1 MIKEEARM
9 SRRTPKFSA
18 SGLARFAAFDAADE
32 VETLTVSLP
41 EDLSTL
47 SADEIT
53 ALRAS
58 IVEAFNELRAG
69 GDTTDATIDALEA
82 LSQMRIAVDADIQ
95 SRVSDEAARV
105 ARLAALDA
113 SMNPAAPEA
122 SADSDE
128 DEGDELAG
136 DEDPEDAEEADE
148 DAPADDEAVAEVV
161 AEAEAIVAEATET
174 PELIAASGDVQEP
187 ATTFT
192 RGPISVPRLRSRQP
206 VSQEENPV
214 TTPVRSAFRAAV
226 NVPGIVA
233 NSELNLDEVSAAF
246 AEMTE
251 RASRA
256 SAYGTGV
263 KFSDRHQIAQI
274 VKEFDPRAVVGDD
287 NDADSAIAFATSQD
301 KVAAMVAAGGWCAP
315 SETVYDLCQL
325 ESRDGLVSVPEIQL
339 NRGGLRFT
347 QGPDWADIF
356 NSTGFCFDETD
367 DIGGL
372 YTTEEVQTLTEG
384 GAGLTSFTVTFGGQT
399 TSAIPDDS
407 SAAVVQAAL
416 EALSTIGPNNVFVTK
431 TASGASTAA
440 YRIVFVNALANQNV
454 AQFTTTPTGGSGTVT
469 PATVTQGGGILG
481 PKPCNIVPCPSF
493 TDVRLN
499 VCGVCVQ
506 SGNLLNRAYPELVR
520 RYVSGA
526 ITAHYHRMSTNVI
539 ASMVAQS
546 TAVTPTN
553 ATGFAGINN
562 SGTANLLSVIE
573 LEAEDIKYKR
583 RMGRGVVLEA
593 IFPFWARGVIRADLS
608 RRQGYSDGNAS
619 FAVSDAEIDAW
630 FRQRGINAQF
640 VYNWQNLGASGAA
653 LAWPTSLQFLL
664 YPAGTFV
671 KGASPLITIEM
682 LRDSTLNANNNFT
695 AIFTEEAWNVMK
707 LCHESRVITVNP
719 YSSNGWSNLGTAA

>member
-1 MIKEEARM
+1 M
-9 SRRTPKFSA
+9 SRRTPKYSA

-41 EDLSTL
+41 EDLSAL
-47 SADEIT
+47 SADEVT

-69 GDTTDATIDALEA
+69 GDTSNATIDALEA

-113 SMNPAAPEA
+113 SMNPVA

-136 DEDPEDAEEADE
+136 DEDPEDAEEAPE
-148 DAPADDEAVAEVV
+148 DVPADDEAAAEVV
-161 AEAEAIVAEATET
+161 AEAEAITAEATET

-206 VSQEENPV
+206 ASQEENPV

-251 RASRA
+251 RASRT
-256 SAYGTGV
+256 GTVQRGS

-274 VKEFDPRAVVGDD
+274 VKEFDPRAIVGDD
-287 NDADSAIAFATSQD
+287 NDADSAIAFATSQE
-301 KVAAMVAAGGWCAP
+301 KVQAMVAAGGWCAP

-399 TSAIPDDS
+399 TGAIPDDS

-416 EALSTIGPNNVFVTK
+416 EALSTIGPNNVYVTK

-506 SGNLLNRAYPELVR
+506 SGNLLNRAYPELVK

-526 ITAHYHRMSTNVI
+526 ITAHYHRLSTNVI

-546 TAVTPTN
+546 TAVTPTSI
-553 ATGFAGINN
+553 FAAAAS
-562 SGTANLLSVIE
+562 SGTSNLLSAIE

-619 FAVSDAEIDAW
+619 FGVSDGEIDAW
-630 FRQRGINAQF
+630 FRARGINAQF
-640 VYNWQNLGASGAA
+640 VYNWQNLGAAGAA

-707 LCHESRVITVNP
+707 LCHESRVVTVTPFNA
-719 YSSNGWSNLGTAA
+719 NGWSNLGTAS